1 MIIVE
6 DGVTKLLTMPITQL
20 NNICKNHEFVL
31 SVRDFPGVPDYMKS
45 IQEVFKDVTMDNLRE
60 YCRISIR
67 PNDYVDAY
75 VEYDKQSNEFVPSC
89 TVHSPTITSMDM
101 LSDLD
106 KYIDNLSEMITTLNN
121 LL

>member
-45 IQEVFKDVTMDNLRE
+45 IQEVFKEVTMDTLRE
-60 YCRISIR
+60 YCRINIS
-67 PNDYVDAY
+67 PNDYMDAY
-75 VEYDKQSNEFVPSC
+75 VEYDSQSGEFVPMC
-89 TVHSPTITSMDM
+89 TVHSPSITTMDM
-101 LSDLD
+101 LAELD
-106 KYIDNLSEMITTLNN
+106 KYLDNLSEMVNTLNN